1 MQCILCGALL
11 PNTTTTHTH
20 SLVPKKD
27 PDTSLSP
34 LSPPSPLSVMEKQS
48 GKREVT
54 EERKSIREVGQV
66 LEFKRSVRVI
76 TSDKAFER
84 ELRLAK
90 EALVMVDFTNKR

>member
-20 SLVPKKD
+20 SLVPEKD

-34 LSPPSPLSVMEKQS
+34 LSPPSPPSVTEKQS
-48 GKREVT
+48 GKKEVT

-66 LEFKRSVRVI
+66 LEFKRCVRVI
-76 TSDKAFER
+76 TSDKEFER
-84 ELRLAK
+84 ELRLAR

>member
-1 MQCILCGALL
+1 M
-11 PNTTTTHTH
+11 
-20 SLVPKKD
+20 
-27 PDTSLSP
+27 
-34 LSPPSPLSVMEKQS
+34 SPPSPLSVMEKQS
-48 GKREVT
+48 GKKEVT

-76 TSDKAFER
+76 TSDKEFER